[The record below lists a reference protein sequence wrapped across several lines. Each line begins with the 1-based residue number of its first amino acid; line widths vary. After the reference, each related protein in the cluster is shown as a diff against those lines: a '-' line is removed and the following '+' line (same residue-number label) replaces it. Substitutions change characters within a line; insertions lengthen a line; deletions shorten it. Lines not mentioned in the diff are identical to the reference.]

1 MSCLS
6 TEVRS
11 SRKPTR
17 TPRRAGKPVNRQH
30 AQVTEQ
36 PAGAS
41 LAAEQEVKLHT
52 TPPTITRLSART
64 PPKNAPPTTM
74 HNDWDHATAE
84 LRLEG

>member
-36 PAGAS
+36 PASAS
-41 LAAEQEVKLHT
+41 LAAEQEVNWQTPHDAANDHETERAHT
-52 TPPTITRLSART
+52 AKERAPYH
-64 PPKNAPPTTM
+64 NA
-74 HNDWDHATAE
+74 
-84 LRLEG
+84 